1 MWVNCRRMTVWQL
14 DQILFVCLLVSFW
27 IATVNLFNLW
37 YSRLLWHARHKH
49 PNPFAM
55 YVTYVHGVRTH
66 GMRIKRKL
74 NIRIRYTEL
83 LLLFFVR
90 AFCCER
96 AWICNYILQFSF
108 VVFCFLFLFFV
119 VVASCQSEVGETRKN
134 NVTVKC
140 DRIGST
146 DRLMQV
152 DMDTHEFCALHI
164 TYRFFFLPAVRL
176 DVDVHAGATNV
187 ITHIQLATNWK

>member
-14 DQILFVCLLVSFW
+14 DQIFFVCLLVSIW

-108 VVFCFLFLFFV
+108 VVFCFFVFFCCCCLV
-119 VVASCQSEVGETRKN
+119 PVWSGRNEEKQRNCKMWPYWKHRPTDASRHGYTCILCT
-134 NVTVKC
+134 
-140 DRIGST
+140 
-146 DRLMQV
+146 
-152 DMDTHEFCALHI
+152 LHI
-164 TYRFFFLPAVRL
+164 DFFFCRL
-176 DVDVHAGATNV
+176 FGWM
-187 ITHIQLATNWK
+187 LMCMPGPLML